1 MEDKKDNDDD
11 LLISS
16 SNINQDR
23 TQYCVFFPPLFL
35 LSFLSPHPTI
45 SAVSILLCAQTYAIS
60 YPVNNLLMGSGSQII
75 VPAEEQRADKGKL
88 LAYEDDRQR
97 AFDEHEAGGR
107 KRLGVPGSTAGGSL
121 SQI

>member
-1 MEDKKDNDDD
+1 M
-11 LLISS
+11 
-16 SNINQDR
+16 
-23 TQYCVFFPPLFL
+23 LF
-35 LSFLSPHPTI
+35 SPSI
-45 SAVSILLCAQTYAIS
+45 SALIPPAPISALSILLCAQTYAIS

-97 AFDEHEAGGR
+97 AFDEHEAGGW

>member
-1 MEDKKDNDDD
+1 MEDKEDNDDD

-16 SNINQDR
+16 RNINQDR
-23 TQYCVFFPPLFL
+23 TQYCVFFPLYFCSHSCP
-35 LSFLSPHPTI
+35 PPTI
-45 SAVSILLCAQTYAIS
+45 SALSILLCAQTYAIS

-97 AFDEHEAGGR
+97 AFDEHEAGGW